1 MIYNIGTE
9 NGFSVLDIAKK
20 LLEYIQPDKKLEDVV
35 KYVKPRSFT
44 EKRYSTTSSGAAK
57 TLGWKAQVSFDEGLQ
72 KTIQWYKQNQ
82 NYWIK

>member
-9 NGFSVLDIAKK
+9 NGFSVLYIANK

-35 KYVKPRSFT
+35 IYVKPRLFT
-44 EKRYSTTSSGAAK
+44 EKRYSTTASGAAK
-57 TLGWKAQVSFDEGLQ
+57 TLGWKAEVSFDEGLQ

-82 NYWIK
+82 NYWNK